1 MSISDFSG
9 YTLSSFAAVAM
20 LAGCGG
26 SQPATSGSGA
36 MRLSVAMS
44 HVRTTSGSEDCP
56 ALPGG
61 TGILPDGDFSQ
72 ATYPEQKGPTF
83 KKGYVF
89 APYWEVSKGNIDFN
103 GSLGWGGAGLDNLCS
118 VDLDGY
124 YKVGGIKTSAFQTD
138 QGASYTLSFMF
149 SGNGGGPPT
158 VKTMKVEIDH
168 QFTTFTWNISGGKD
182 VQNNDYATETWKFTG
197 GNEPAILTLISED
210 PKKSTYGPVVAG
222 MAITKD

>member
-1 MSISDFSG
+1 MKNLGFGRYALCSWV
-9 YTLSSFAAVAM
+9 AAAM

-26 SQPATSGSGA
+26 SQPMTGGPGA
-36 MRLSVAMS
+36 MRPSVAMI

-72 ATYPEQKGPTF
+72 AIDPEQKGPTY

-89 APYWEVSKGNIDFN
+89 APDWEVSKGNIDFN

-138 QGASYTLSFMF
+138 QGASYTLSFVF

-158 VKTMKVEIDH
+158 VNTMKVAIDH

-197 GNEPAILTLISED
+197 GKEPAILTLISED